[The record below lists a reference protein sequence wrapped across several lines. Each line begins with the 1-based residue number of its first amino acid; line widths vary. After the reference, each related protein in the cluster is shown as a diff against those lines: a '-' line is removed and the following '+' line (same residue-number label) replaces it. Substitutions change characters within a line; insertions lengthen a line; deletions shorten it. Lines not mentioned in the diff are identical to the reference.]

1 MALTDPQTTK
11 VEGTTI
17 TLPRVSTGQYASEY
31 LTEDGK
37 YKLSVSTTESSASR
51 KRQSYRIDLTEI
63 TADPFI
69 PTQNTEVSMSAY
81 IVVDRPPAGFANA
94 KAEAVVSALIESL
107 TKETNANLK
116 KFLSSQS

>member
-17 TLPRVSTGQYASEY
+17 TLPRVSTGQYVSEY
-31 LTEDGK
+31 LTEDGHF
-37 YKLSVSTTESSASR
+37 KLTVSTSISSASR

-81 IVVDRPPAGFANA
+81 LVVDRPSAGFTNA
-94 KAEAVVSALIESL
+94 KAEALCLGLFESL
-107 TKETNANLK
+107 TKETNGNLK